1 MITALIDFNIFG
13 YVIRI
18 FILNYFLQP
27 QVFSELFNYVY
38 FKKNEFACV
47 RQAEDLGLDLRNLNL
62 HDLLDR
68 PLLDVRNLDNPL
80 DVLDLRDLDLAL
92 LHDRHRLV
100 DDALLHLNLRNLN
113 NLLNGLDLRDFDDLL
128 DVLNLRD
135 LL

>member
-1 MITALIDFNIFG
+1 MVTEL
-13 YVIRI
+13 YVII
-18 FILNYFLQP
+18 FLGHKYSSNHLIPFIL
-27 QVFSELFNYVY
+27 VIVY
-38 FKKNEFACV
+38 SNLILP
-47 RQAEDLGLDLRNLNL
+47 DLGLDLGNFHL
-62 HDLLDR
+62 HDLLHR
-68 PLLDVRNLDNPL
+68 PLLDVRNLDDPL

-113 NLLNGLDLRDFDDLL
+113 NLLHGLDLRDFDDLL